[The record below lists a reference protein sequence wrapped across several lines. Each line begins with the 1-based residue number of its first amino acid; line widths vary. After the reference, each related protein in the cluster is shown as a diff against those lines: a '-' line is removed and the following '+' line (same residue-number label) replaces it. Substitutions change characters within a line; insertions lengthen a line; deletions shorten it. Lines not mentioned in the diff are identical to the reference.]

1 MLSKALLFY
10 YYASTEDVVGFLTH
24 TSLLFHKR
32 ESFGF
37 LHGEIQ
43 KKKKTVKTLNDVF
56 KKRQKF
62 FDPMIT
68 LLKMTTHFSTSD
80 THT

>member
-10 YYASTEDVVGFLTH
+10 YASNEDVGFLTH
-24 TSLLFHKR
+24 PSLLFHKR

-56 KKRQKF
+56 KKIFAF
-62 FDPMIT
+62 F
-68 LLKMTTHFSTSD
+68 
-80 THT
+80 